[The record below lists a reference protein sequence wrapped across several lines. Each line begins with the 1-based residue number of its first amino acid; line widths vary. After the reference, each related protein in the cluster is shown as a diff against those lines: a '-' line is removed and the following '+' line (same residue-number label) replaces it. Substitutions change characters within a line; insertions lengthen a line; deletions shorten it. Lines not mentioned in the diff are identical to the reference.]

1 MTNQAPRDG
10 LLFVNNSHPVMTTGS
25 RCIIW
30 HHVYNNDGEHKQS
43 SVLAVPHQYLQ
54 VIPIVSLPRGVIQAM
69 LSSLS
74 HLRTQQWK
82 SIVFHETTKDVVC
95 RPCCISQDEFNQQ
108 LRGFHYSVAQCCSCL
123 FCLISLTGMCQTFLA
138 REEKNEIKRLCEES
152 VKQSRFF
159 FRRREKL
166 GQLCYRCYRRQFFFS
181 SFSWKVTC
189 LNSQI
194 TYGTCGQGK

>member
-1 MTNQAPRDG
+1 MFCKFAVGEFNRTCKKKLESAKQRNMTNQALRDG

-82 SIVFHETTKDVVC
+82 SIVFHETTKDVVR

-108 LRGFHYSVAQCCSCL
+108 LRVFHYSVAQCYSCL
-123 FCLISLTGMCQTFLA
+123 FCLISITGMCQTFQA
-138 REEKNEIKRLCEES
+138 QKKKKKKDS
-152 VKQSRFF
+152 VKNQ
-159 FRRREKL
+159 
-166 GQLCYRCYRRQFFFS
+166 
-181 SFSWKVTC
+181 
-189 LNSQI
+189 
-194 TYGTCGQGK
+194 